1 MIKRKISIILQT
13 FSQDELQKLEDYAK
27 SPYFNKDEKLVLLL
41 QYISNVLAKK
51 WINEERK
58 FNDELALKKVFGSKA
73 APKNAIN
80 QLCSNLLRLTENFI
94 YQEGLSFQNPTEY
107 KKDLAIKKSID
118 LNKFYV
124 NRSRTNEDIIK
135 LVQNDIDKGEVFFEQ
150 IFSDYSYRNADY
162 YYYRFLFSYRQS
174 NFLSSMQSAKGI
186 EIGATIH
193 NFTVYY
199 ILVSLRLLC
208 LSTNRKALF
217 NEKQNFQLQDEVEKL
232 ATEAPYSEI
241 LSIKLWYAALK
252 LFKNPNVEN
261 YHQLKNLLWKNDLT
275 HLHSEELYTLLSALN
290 NQSAMVVAPD
300 DLYAEM
306 FEIVEFMEVND
317 VILAQGYLPENKFR
331 NIITTALNLKNTHW
345 AEQFLEKYKDSIHSQ
360 YTEDVYFTLKVKIL
374 FKQKKYDEAL
384 NILQEKIKNFPNL
397 IFKTEVIYTMPIQI
411 AYEQEDDILDTYLE
425 RFNSFL
431 HYNQDNLNERPK
443 TAFLNFKNRLNQIKN
458 YHSSL
463 RLDSIEKQHLLDLE
477 ADITKIHNQ
486 ELAEKEWLLEKI
498 RELKV
503 RFKVK

>member
-41 QYISNVLAKK
+41 QYISNALAKK
-51 WINEERK
+51 WVNEERK
-58 FNDELALKKVFGSKA
+58 FNDELALRKIFGSKA

-94 YQEGLSFQNPTEY
+94 YQEGLSFQNTTEY
-107 KKDLAIKKSID
+107 KKDLTIKKSID

-124 NRSRTNEDIIK
+124 NRSTSNEDIIK

-174 NFLSSMQSAKGI
+174 NFLSTSQSVKGI
-186 EIGATIH
+186 EIDKTIH
-193 NFTVYY
+193 HFTVYY

-208 LSTNRKALF
+208 LATNRKTLF
-217 NEKQNFQLQDEVEKL
+217 NEKQNFQLQDEIEKL
-232 ATEAPYSEI
+232 ATQLPYSEI
-241 LSIKLWYAALK
+241 INIKLWYATLILLK
-252 LFKNPNVEN
+252 KPNVEN
-261 YHQLKNLLWKNDLT
+261 YYELKNLLWNSNLAS
-275 HLHSEELYTLLSALN
+275 LHIEELYTLLSALN
-290 NQSAMVVAPD
+290 NLSTKIILATNTYQEA
-300 DLYAEM
+300 
-306 FEIVEFMEVND
+306 FEIFEFMEVND
-317 VILAQGYLPENKFR
+317 VILAQGYLPEMKFR
-331 NIITTALNLKNTHW
+331 NIITIALHLQKNNW

-360 YTEDVYFTLKVKIL
+360 YTEDVYFTLKAKIL

-384 NILQEKIKNFPNL
+384 IILQEKIKNFPNL

-431 HYNQDNLNERPK
+431 HYNQENLNERPK

-458 YHSSL
+458 YHSAL

-477 ADITKIHNQ
+477 ADITKVHNQ